1 VPTAAGGASWLGDL
15 RLIWGTHHQNL
26 AEFFYFFL
34 SRGMNVADP
43 RLAIFSLVCE
53 GKSGLE
59 TFWKGTTPVTIYFY
73 GKI

>member
-1 VPTAAGGASWLGDL
+1 
-15 RLIWGTHHQNL
+15 
-26 AEFFYFFL
+26 
-34 SRGMNVADP
+34 MNVADP